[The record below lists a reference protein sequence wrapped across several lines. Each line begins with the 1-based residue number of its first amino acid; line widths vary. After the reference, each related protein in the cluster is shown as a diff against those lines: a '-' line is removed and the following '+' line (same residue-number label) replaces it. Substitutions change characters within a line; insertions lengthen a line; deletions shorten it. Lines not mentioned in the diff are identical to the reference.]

1 MELREHLKNRAPT
14 DSRFEPPWTT
24 LSVGRISGGVAH
36 NVIVG
41 KAEVDWEMRP
51 VQATDLAFVND
62 TMHQYIHDRLIP
74 AMRQVYPA
82 ADISTEIIAEICGLD
97 PMPENAARQLVSE
110 LTGANSADLV
120 AFGTE
125 AGLFQG
131 LGLAAVVCGPGSIAQ
146 AHKPDEYV
154 ALDQLSACLEML
166 TGLGRKLHGAA

>member
-51 VQATDLAFVND
+51 VQTADLAFVND
-62 TMHQYIHDRLIP
+62 NMQQYIHDTLIP

-131 LGLAAVVCGPGSIAQ
+131 LGLSAVVCGPGSIAQ